1 MERLQHRKE
10 ESLPSLP
17 VSITGRGPGTIRS
30 ATPLAKPVLTRSI
43 EPKKVSELVVEDLS
57 KKIGLPTKLDL
68 DKAVNMSDYEKAVQ
82 EWKKTYSR

>member
-1 MERLQHRKE
+1 MEKLQHRKE
-10 ESLPSLP
+10 ENLPSLP
-17 VSITGRGPGTIRS
+17 VSVTGRGPGTIRAAS
-30 ATPLAKPVLTRSI
+30 PLVKPIVIGSI